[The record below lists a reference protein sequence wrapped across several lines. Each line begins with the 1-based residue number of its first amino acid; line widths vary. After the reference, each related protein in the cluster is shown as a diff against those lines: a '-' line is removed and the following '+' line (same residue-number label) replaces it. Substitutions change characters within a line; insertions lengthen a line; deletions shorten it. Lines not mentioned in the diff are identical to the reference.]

1 MSTNGMD
8 SEEPA
13 AIERNIDATRADVR
27 ATLSALE
34 RKLSLDRII
43 EMPVGRVRERGGEF
57 AGNLTDAATQN
68 PVPVLLASIGV
79 GWLMLMS
86 RSKSSAKP
94 SAVRRG
100 RVARATDRM
109 ERAASNVS
117 GQVQEAFESS
127 RETLSDAAE
136 SVRASANR
144 AAETTRETVDY
155 AREQVDSARE
165 RMDRLLNEQPLLLGA
180 FGLAAGALMGALL
193 PTTEA
198 EDRWLGDA
206 RESAVKNAVR
216 TGRERYEAARDHAA
230 AYSAPSHSEDGAVE
244 RPSRP
249 H

>member
-1 MSTNGMD
+1 MSTNRMD

-34 RKLSLDRII
+34 RKLSLDRLI
-43 EMPVGRVRERGGEF
+43 EMTVGRVRERGGEF

-94 SAVRRG
+94 AAAGRG
-100 RVARATDRM
+100 RVARATDGV
-109 ERAASNVS
+109 ERAASNIS
-117 GQVQEAFESS
+117 GQVHDAFESS
-127 RETLSDAAE
+127 RETFSGAAE
-136 SVRASANR
+136 SVRASASR

-206 RESAVKNAVR
+206 RETAVKSAVR
-216 TGRERYEAARDHAA
+216 TGRERFEAARDHVPAH
-230 AYSAPSHSEDGAVE
+230 SAQGHSEDGAVE